1 MSKDAL
7 GKIFK
12 VEKMLG
18 RGDNIDFIFHYKNK
32 SDVIKSSHHADYD
45 GLGALYSGLAEEHQ
59 YFLPLPKRSLRIK
72 GFWDMLAGLYGMLS
86 DFTPSIVKWKKI
98 EVNAKYDP
106 RFRSWRVLSQP
117 STKALV
123 GHLKSRNLSLNVYLL
138 FLLNRVLQEKLIDS
152 DETLFRWLFPVNM
165 RETDADQADTSNHTS
180 SIGLAIYK
188 GDEVAEVQRMY
199 ERSVLGSRALATH
212 FLAKVLASLPE
223 KLLLKLAM
231 LRGKKNMWVGTFSNV
246 GRWDVEE
253 FIVSKGLPEAIS
265 ISPPAGTPCFPVGVG
280 VITWGGQL
288 SICMRLHPSIVFE
301 DKIEEKILSEFIDG
315 LRKESGI
322 DLELSRTSLVK

>member
-12 VEKMLG
+12 VEKILG

-32 SDVIKSSHHADYD
+32 PDVIKSSHHADHD
-45 GLGALYSGLAEEHQ
+45 GLGALYNGIAEEHQ

-72 GFWDMLAGLYGMLS
+72 GFLDMFTGLYGMLS
-86 DFTPSIVKWKKI
+86 DFSPSIVKWKKI

-106 RFRSWRVLSQP
+106 RFRAWRVLSQ
-117 STKALV
+117 STTKELV
-123 GHLKSRNLSLNVYLL
+123 SHLKSRNISLNVYLL
-138 FLLNRVLQEKLIDS
+138 FLLNRVLQEKLIDA
-152 DETLFRWLFPVNM
+152 DEMLFRWLFPVNM
-165 RETDADQADTSNHTS
+165 RETDADRTDTSNHTS
-180 SIGLAIYK
+180 SIGLVIHK
-188 GDEVAEVQRMY
+188 SDEIADVQRMY

-223 KLLLKLAM
+223 KLLLKLAI
-231 LRGKKNMWVGTFSNV
+231 LRGKKNMWVGTFSNI

-280 VITWGGQL
+280 VITWAGQL

-301 DKIEEKILSEFIDG
+301 DKIEEKILSELIHK
-315 LRKESGI
+315 LRQETEI
-322 DLELSRTSLVK
+322 ELELSRTSLVR

>member
-12 VEKMLG
+12 VEKILG

-32 SDVIKSSHHADYD
+32 PDVIKSSHHADHD
-45 GLGALYSGLAEEHQ
+45 GLGALYNGIAEEHQ

-72 GFWDMLAGLYGMLS
+72 GFFDMVTGLYGMLS
-86 DFTPSIVKWKKI
+86 DFSPSIVKWKKI

-106 RFRSWRVLSQP
+106 RFRAWRVLSQ
-117 STKALV
+117 STTKELV
-123 GHLKSRNLSLNVYLL
+123 SHLKSRNISLNVYLL
-138 FLLNRVLQEKLIDS
+138 FLLNRVLKEKLIDA
-152 DETLFRWLFPVNM
+152 DEALFRWLFPVNM
-165 RETDADQADTSNHTS
+165 RETDADRTDTSNHTS
-180 SIGLAIYK
+180 SIGLVILK
-188 GDEVAEVQRMY
+188 SDEIADVQRMY

-223 KLLLKLAM
+223 KLLLKLAI
-231 LRGKKNMWVGTFSNV
+231 LRGKKNMWVGTFSNI

-280 VITWGGQL
+280 VITWAGQL

-301 DKIEEKILSEFIDG
+301 DKIEEKILSEFIHK
-315 LRKESGI
+315 LRQETEI
-322 DLELSRTSLVK
+322 DLELSRTSLVR